1 MNCNTANSEE
11 LNKLKLKEDD
21 KIYQY
26 WKKSKNPL
34 INHRN
39 KNSKNTIKVNS
50 NRDHNN
56 NFSIEEI
63 TNNNGNVFIKQYNLN
78 KRDMINYLVENKQ
91 KYTILI
97 DGKNLFEKEMYNNK
111 QSNISKTFVN
121 KEYKNI
127 GESIHRQCYQSSF
140 NSKYN

>member
-1 MNCNTANSEE
+1 MQNWTNN
-11 LNKLKLKEDD
+11 LNKDD

-34 INHRN
+34 INHR
-39 KNSKNTIKVNS
+39 KFSSKNTIKVNS

-63 TNNNGNVFIKQYNLN
+63 TNSNGNVFIKQYNLN
-78 KRDMINYLVENKQ
+78 KPDMIKYLVQNKE

-97 DGKNLFEKEMYNNK
+97 DGKNIFEKQLNNNNQCNNK
-111 QSNISKTFVN
+111 SFIN

-127 GESIHRQCYQSSF
+127 GGSIHRQCYQSSF